1 MLGVLAFQRVHLLG
15 QLDADAL
22 LHGHV
27 FVVGVILHHAALHGR
42 SQCLVVAGSSAVLL
56 AQSVQ
61 DTPHRPLLVQ
71 DAVVGFL
78 GGLHDHLA
86 KLPVVLAPHQLAKRF
101 PVCLRVGAAFVCGT
115 VLFLAFSSIFL
126 RVRLFRRAQHLIHLS
141 GSSLPALALG
151 GGRHS
156 LFFRR
161 SFAGAFC
168 CAVSALRKQLQFHGR
183 FVHIICAAVCD
194 HQLNIV
200 RIRFRQ
206 RTQALFHK
214 VKPACDHQSVRAG
227 FRQSLHHKSL
237 AMLHTARQQPSAP
250 CSSFYLVCQRLRQ
263 HRNRRTHDVLPRRGV
278 ACMTACSQTVAFVRI
293 HHLNFDHVTLHSFSN
308 RRNEK
313 KAFSEAASFFP
324 FRHLLWGLKGA
335 SSPFPVPPAPRK

>member
-27 FVVGVILHHAALHGR
+27 FVVGVVLHAAALHR
-42 SQCLVVAGSSAVLL
+42 SGQCLVVAGSSAVLL

-61 DTPHRPLLVQ
+61 DTPHRPLLVH

-86 KLPVVLAPHQLAKRF
+86 KLPVVLAPHQFAKRF
-101 PVCLRVGAAFVCGT
+101 PVRLRVGAALVCRT

-151 GGRHS
+151 GGRRR
-156 LFFRR
+156 LFCRR
-161 SFAGAFC
+161 SFASAFYC
-168 CAVSALRKQLQFHGR
+168 TGTVTALRKQLQFHGR

-194 HQLNIV
+194 YQLDIV

-214 VKPACDHQSVRAG
+214 VKPACDHQIVRAG
-227 FRQSLHHKSL
+227 FRQGLHHKSL
-237 AMLHTARQQPSAP
+237 AMLHTARQESPTP
-250 CSSFYLVCQRLRQ
+250 CSRVHLVCQRLRQ
-263 HRNRRTHDVLPRRGV
+263 HRNCRTYDVLPLRCVVGM
-278 ACMTACSQTVAFVRI
+278 AAYSQTVALVRV
-293 HHLNFDHVTLHSFSN
+293 HHLNFDHI
-308 RRNEK
+308 
-313 KAFSEAASFFP
+313 
-324 FRHLLWGLKGA
+324 
-335 SSPFPVPPAPRK
+335 